1 MDERERIE
9 EDRLGQ
15 GERPQETEDVDT
27 VDEPEMDEVSVIPG
41 PPQI

>member
-15 GERPQETEDVDT
+15 GERPLANEDVDT
-27 VDEPEMDEVSVIPG
+27 VDEPETDEVSVIPG